1 MDLVKKAGVK
11 REWEI
16 DSAAIEAWHVG
27 KRPNPRAVAVME
39 KYSLAYDNRARQIT
53 TDDFYKFD
61 YILGMDDYNVE
72 DLTELKPNDAKAQIF
87 LLGDFDPDP
96 QGDRNIRDPYCVSL
110 IAGKMK
116 KTFKLKIKHFN
127 FLCRT

>member
-1 MDLVKKAGVK
+1 MDLVKRAGVQ

-27 KRPNPRAVAVME
+27 NRPNPRAVAVME
-39 KYSLAYDNRARQIT
+39 KYCLAYDNRARQIT

-72 DLTELKPNDAKAQIF
+72 DLTELRPNDAKAQIF

-110 IAGKMK
+110 FTRK
-116 KTFKLKIKHFN
+116 KEN
-127 FLCRT
+127 FQIED